1 MMLITIS
8 ILCVVFIYY
17 SFLLSKRTKD
27 VILWKE
33 KYRRIKTEYGNYM
46 DKMMEEEFE
55 RQGAIG
61 DKVVDAFREEL
72 MALALANSEPYGDA

>member
-1 MMLITIS
+1 MMLITTS

-33 KYRRIKTEYGNYM
+33 KYRRIKAEYGNYM

-61 DKVVDAFREEL
+61 DKVVDAFKEEL